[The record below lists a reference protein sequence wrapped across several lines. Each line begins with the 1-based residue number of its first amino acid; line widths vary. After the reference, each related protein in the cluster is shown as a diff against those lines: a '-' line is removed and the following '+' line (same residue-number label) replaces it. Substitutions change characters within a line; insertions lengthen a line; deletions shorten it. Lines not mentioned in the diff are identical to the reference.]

1 MASYELPANA
11 RQAMLRLHIE
21 GVQGNLQELNVSNC
35 IVANPG
41 DILWYTSGLEKL
53 QTLRSVACPLSASF
67 LLDSLLRSLENVTH
81 LEFSLVDSK
90 EDAEEQLIKVRHI
103 NHVAN
108 GRRKRETGLRKVF
121 VEVEGEENVQVLS
134 AFLAYCP
141 HVTDLHVHVVHPVRS
156 DVDVATCVRAVE
168 SLSNLEMFTLT
179 CEAPLPT
186 RPEPVWPL
194 NLAYCAGILG
204 NVVYRKRQNSL
215 NYALLRDLFRSA
227 IPVLHG
233 DPVVL
238 VAFATPD
245 LDEQLH
251 DAAIRYDWSHL
262 RSLCVVLFPQSPD
275 DTAYP
280 AVGTACDA
288 ALRKF
293 FSRFSGLTELNVSS
307 FHFGDG
313 VDFTELLAT
322 HALQR
327 LRALCLPPCGMRQS
341 GAVLRLAVAISDI
354 EDLDIRFN
362 AGGRLQSCDSC
373 NKQLLVET
381 TYMTVFRVR
390 RGHGCLTLCN
400 VPNLASLDFLQHCQ
414 VPFLRFI
421 DVSDNPRFDYL
432 SLAKALCTNVN
443 TCLRSLVVKLAN
455 IDFYD
460 ANFVTAL
467 YPAAFLKRLCLLSN
481 THLPSSCAEER
492 IKALA
497 AQIPSISYLHI
508 HYVDE
513 AGKEERLTWIR
524 LLEDAAGARSKQEQ
538 VMAGK
543 PCIMCSTQTFIALSK
558 PRRQAL

>member
-11 RQAMLRLHIE
+11 RQAMLRLRIE
-21 GVQGNLQELNVSNC
+21 EARGNLQELNVSNC
-35 IVANPG
+35 IVAKPG
-41 DILWYTSGLEKL
+41 DILWYISGLEKL
-53 QTLRSVACPLSASF
+53 QTLRSVACPLSANF

-90 EDAEEQLIKVRHI
+90 EDAEEQQIKIRHI
-103 NHVAN
+103 KHVAN

-121 VEVEGEENVQVLS
+121 VEVEGEENMQVLS

-141 HVTDLHVHVVHPVRS
+141 HVTDLHVHVVHPARS

-168 SLSNLEMFTLT
+168 SLHSLEVFTLT
-179 CEAPLPT
+179 CEAPLRT

-215 NYALLRDLFRSA
+215 NYALLRDLFRSV
-227 IPVLHG
+227 IPVIHG

-238 VAFATPD
+238 IAFSTPD
-245 LDEQLH
+245 LEEQLH
-251 DAAIRYDWSHL
+251 DAAIRYDWSGL
-262 RSLCVVLFPQSPD
+262 RSLCVMLFPQSPD

-280 AVGTACDA
+280 AVSTACDA
-288 ALRKF
+288 VLRKF
-293 FSRFSGLTELNVSS
+293 FSRFSRLTELNVSS

-322 HALQR
+322 PALQR

-341 GAVLRLAVAISDI
+341 GAVFRLTVAIGDI

-362 AGGRLQSCDSC
+362 AGDRLQSCDSC

-390 RGHGCLTLCN
+390 KGYGCLTLCN
-400 VPNLASLDFLQHCQ
+400 VPNLASLDFFLNCQ
-414 VPFLRFI
+414 VPYLRFI

-443 TCLRSLVVKLAN
+443 TCLRSLVVKFAN

-460 ANFVTAL
+460 ANFVTSL
-467 YPAAFLKRLCLLSN
+467 YPALFLKRLCLLSN
-481 THLPSSCAEER
+481 TRLSSSCAEER

-513 AGKEERLTWIR
+513 AGKEARLTWIR
-524 LLEDAAGARSKQEQ
+524 LPEDAAGNSEQ
-538 VMAGK
+538 AKVMTGK
-543 PCIMCSTQTFIALSK
+543 PCIMCSTQTFVALSK